1 MRETDQKKQSRM
13 VEEGKYKDRFLH
25 DNLETLEQMSI
36 DGQTWPS
43 FLNSSSRVAN
53 LTGIHLFGLSKFD
66 WPFVILNATNS
77 FVFYSQTELAGPKPC
92 IRMRRGT
99 QKKSLSR

>member
-36 DGQTWPS
+36 DGQT
-43 FLNSSSRVAN
+43 
-53 LTGIHLFGLSKFD
+53 
-66 WPFVILNATNS
+66 
-77 FVFYSQTELAGPKPC
+77 
-92 IRMRRGT
+92 
-99 QKKSLSR
+99 